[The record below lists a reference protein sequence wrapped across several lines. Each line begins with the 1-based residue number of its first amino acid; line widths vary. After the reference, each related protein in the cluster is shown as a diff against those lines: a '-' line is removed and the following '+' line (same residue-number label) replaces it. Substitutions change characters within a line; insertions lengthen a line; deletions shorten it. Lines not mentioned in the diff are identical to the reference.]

1 MIDILSPRTLTAGL
15 AIFAGLAIAL
25 MSGYIVVAVE
35 LRGYDGLY
43 VPMPRWLSYVTGPLF
58 HHPWP
63 ALAIGLGSIV
73 VGIVLLV
80 RS

>member
-1 MIDILSPRTLTAGL
+1 MIDILSTRALTAGL
-15 AIFAGLAIAL
+15 ATFAGLAIAI
-25 MSGYIVVAVE
+25 MSGFIVAVE
-35 LRGYDGLY
+35 LRGYDLY
-43 VPMPRWLSYVTGPLF
+43 VPMPRWLSYVAGPLF

-63 ALAIGLGSIV
+63 ALAIGLGLIV